1 MDKIK
6 LILADDHPLIREGFR
21 SLLGKSADFEIVGE
35 AENGRELVT
44 MARELQPDII
54 LTDVKMPFMTGL
66 EAMEQLV
73 KEFPL
78 MKFIVLSMHEE
89 REYIVNALKI
99 GASGYLL
106 KNIEWPELEKAIK
119 NVYGGSKYFSPIVT
133 NILAETVIKP
143 ETTEQAEITS
153 REKEVLELV
162 AQGNSTKQIADLLG
176 ISIRT
181 VESHRIN
188 MLKKMK
194 VNNTAELI
202 KKALEQ
208 KLISF

>member
-1 MDKIK
+1 MNKIK
-6 LILADDHPLIREGFR
+6 LILADDHPLIREGFK
-21 SLLGKSADFEIVGE
+21 SLLAKNGKFEIVGE
-35 AENGRELVT
+35 AENGRELIE
-44 MARELQPDII
+44 MANRLQPDVI
-54 LTDVKMPFMTGL
+54 LTDVKMPAMSGL
-66 EAMEQLV
+66 EAIENLI
-73 KEFPL
+73 KDFPL

-106 KNIEWPELEKAIK
+106 KTIEGSDLEKAIIT
-119 NVYGGSKYFSPIVT
+119 VYEGGKFFSPIVT
-133 NILAETVIKP
+133 NILAETVVRP
-143 ETTEQAEITS
+143 ESPELGEITP
-153 REKEVLELV
+153 REKEVLQLV
-162 AQGNSTKQIADLLG
+162 AKGNSTKQIADQLN

-202 KKALEQ
+202 VKAIEL
-208 KLISF
+208 KLIT